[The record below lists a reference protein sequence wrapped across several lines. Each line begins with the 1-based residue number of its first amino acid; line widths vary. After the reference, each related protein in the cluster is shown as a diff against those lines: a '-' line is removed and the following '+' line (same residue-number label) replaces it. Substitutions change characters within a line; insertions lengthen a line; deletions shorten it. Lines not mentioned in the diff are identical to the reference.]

1 MEYIYIKQNSCS
13 RRVCCVRHKIMDG
26 SADNPEE
33 RDKCSFGDKMC
44 SAQTDKAAKQKAISG
59 VTKEIRF
66 RTTLQ
71 CLLN

>member
-1 MEYIYIKQNSCS
+1 
-13 RRVCCVRHKIMDG
+13 MDG